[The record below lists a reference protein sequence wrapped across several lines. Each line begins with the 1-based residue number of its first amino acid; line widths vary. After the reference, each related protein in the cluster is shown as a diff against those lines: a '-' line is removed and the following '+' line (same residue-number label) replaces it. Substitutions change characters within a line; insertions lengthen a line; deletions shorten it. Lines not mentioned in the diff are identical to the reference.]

1 MQSPS
6 RTPPTPSLLAASSPS
21 LLLSR
26 SRLRLVASMFR
37 QMCDA
42 VEACHAQ
49 SVFHRDIKPEN
60 FIVTESTST
69 PSATNDFNPH
79 TPLRPSASRR
89 PSLTMAASSSHAL
102 SRPSSSTPTRR
113 VVVKLT
119 DFGLS
124 TRDQE
129 SSDMDCGSAP
139 YMSYECRNN
148 VAPTYKPKA
157 ADVWSLGI
165 VLINMLYHHN
175 PWTDTILPS
184 KSDPYTAGACS
195 SFLQYLQNPV
205 QFFLTR
211 FAGMTLPAARF
222 LSERVFCVPD
232 TDRCSAK
239 EFGEWVSGTG
249 AYAVHPPSA
258 SYRPSS
264 SASTA
269 TATEDRYGRG
279 GLGVVFGVEVRQ
291 RAPSISLA
299 HRVSVGS
306 IPPSRRPSSRASF
319 APSINVGHISA
330 EPESDQIQ
338 DFSSEVRMSKA
349 PLQRQASDTADSVSG
364 SAFFT
369 SRSTSTNKRRKR
381 GARRNK
387 GNNGNQTPTSV
398 ASGAE
403 PGAMVDVLA
412 EASQK
417 LAREISRV
425 SHPKSDVIEEVPR
438 TATAPPRVPSVGQPS
453 TSSVRSSNSR
463 QSAASG
469 QSGSSASTTT
479 RRNRR
484 VPYEPPSMWGVPEA
498 LCTNNAAPTSRPA
511 SGKVATTRR
520 ITQNA
525 STSTSSLQ
533 GKKSSKWKLSFGKS
547 QLPPVAD
554 DAASTMSMDFANAD
568 NMSITSF
575 AMGSGPMGKFASPP
589 GRRELSPPR
598 AQAPRPPREPSPT
611 PPARTEP
618 RPHMTVAAANVTD
631 LIMGL
636 NAPVSPA
643 TPSTAQ
649 SSSFSLDANPVRG
662 RNTLEGNSPHSR
674 PRNFGSPSPSRSVA
688 SSVYSADY
696 VAPASQLRQTK
707 GTTPT
712 FAKTPS
718 PHRGGGVDP
727 HWASLSGASLDIPT
741 SSNQATPTAKPTK
754 MSSGRGGSGNWR
766 NSMSST
772 ATGSTSATTSTTAFT
787 RYSNGSR
794 ASVSTTATSVSGT
807 SWRAG
812 GGGSISSGHSGKTSP
827 TSFTSNGNGKG
838 GYQTLPRNIKVMNGV
853 PGILHELPR
862 GQNPS
867 LDGYTQAPRKQRT
880 RKPPKDLTLD
890 TINERPPATSSAQ
903 KSPTAEGPAGRLADA
918 ATSTTDLDGVE
929 FDGQKKVQRGQ
940 INALAKM
947 LSALRR

>member
-69 PSATNDFNPH
+69 PSTTNDLNPS
-79 TPLRPSASRR
+79 TPIRPSASRR
-89 PSLTMAASSSHAL
+89 PSLTTAVSSSHAL

-124 TRDQE
+124 TRDHE

-148 VAPTYKPKA
+148 VAPTYRPKH

-175 PWTDTILPS
+175 PWTDTILPA
-184 KSDPYTAGACS
+184 KSDPYQAGACS

-211 FAGMTLPAARF
+211 FAGMTLPVARF

-232 TDRCSAK
+232 DNRCSAK
-239 EFGEWVSGTG
+239 EFSEWVSGTG
-249 AYAVHPPSA
+249 AYAVQPPSA

-264 SASTA
+264 ASSA
-269 TATEDRYGRG
+269 TATDDRYGRG

-291 RAPSISLA
+291 RTPSISLA

-330 EPESDQIQ
+330 EPESNQIQ
-338 DFSSEVRMSKA
+338 DFSSEVRMSQA
-349 PLQRQASDTADSVSG
+349 PIHRHASDAGDSVSG

-381 GARRNK
+381 GARRGK

-425 SHPKSDVIEEVPR
+425 SHSKSDVIEEV
-438 TATAPPRVPSVGQPS
+438 PRVPSVGQPS
-453 TSSVRSSNSR
+453 TSSVRSGNSR
-463 QSAASG
+463 QSVASG

-484 VPYEPPSMWGVPEA
+484 LPYEPPSMWGIPEP
-498 LCTNNAAPTSRPA
+498 LCTNNAAPASRPA

-547 QLPPVAD
+547 QLPVVQD
-554 DAASTMSMDFANAD
+554 DAASTMSMDFTNAD

-575 AMGSGPMGKFASPP
+575 AMGSGPMGKFASP

-598 AQAPRPPREPSPT
+598 AQGPRPPREPSPT
-611 PPARTEP
+611 PGVRGES
-618 RPHMTVAAANVTD
+618 RPHMSVAAANVTD

-636 NAPVSPA
+636 NAPVTPT

-649 SSSFSLDANPVRG
+649 SSSFSLDVTPVRG
-662 RNTLEGNSPHSR
+662 RHAAEGAAPHSR
-674 PRNFGSPSPSRSVA
+674 PRNLGSPSPSRSIA
-688 SSVYSADY
+688 SSFYSENLP
-696 VAPASQLRQTK
+696 PASQLHHHQGNSITC
-707 GTTPT
+707 
-712 FAKTPS
+712 AKTPY
-718 PHRGGGVDP
+718 PHRDAIVDP
-727 HWASLSGASLDIPT
+727 HWASLSGASLDVPRT
-741 SSNQATPTAKPTK
+741 PNQVSAGVKPTK
-754 MSSGRGGSGNWR
+754 MSGGRGGGGNWR

-772 ATGSTSATTSTTAFT
+772 ATGTTSATTSTTAFT

-827 TSFTSNGNGKG
+827 TSITSNGNGKG

-867 LDGYTQAPRKQRT
+867 LDGYAQAPRKQRT
-880 RKPPKDLTLD
+880 RKPPKDITLD
-890 TINERPPATSSAQ
+890 TINERPPAMTSAQ

-929 FDGQKKVQRGQ
+929 YDGQKKVQRGQ

>member
-69 PSATNDFNPH
+69 PSATNDFNPS

-249 AYAVHPPSA
+249 AYAVHPPST

-381 GARRNK
+381 GARRGK

-453 TSSVRSSNSR
+453 TSSVRSGNSR
-463 QSAASG
+463 QSVASG

-598 AQAPRPPREPSPT
+598 AQVPRPPREPSPT
-611 PPARTEP
+611 PPARAEP

-662 RNTLEGNSPHSR
+662 RNTLEGTSPHSR

-688 SSVYSADY
+688 SSVYSDH

-707 GTTPT
+707 GTTPI

-727 HWASLSGASLDIPT
+727 HWASLSGASLDVPT

>member
-6 RTPPTPSLLAASSPS
+6 RTPTTPSLLAASSPS

-69 PSATNDFNPH
+69 PCSTTDPNPT
-79 TPLRPSASRR
+79 TPIRPSASRR
-89 PSLTMAASSSHAL
+89 ASAMSIAAASSHAM

-124 TRDQE
+124 TRDHE
-129 SSDMDCGSAP
+129 SADMDCGSAP

-148 VAPTYKPKA
+148 VAPTYRPKH

-175 PWTDTILPS
+175 PWTDTLLPA
-184 KSDPYTAGACS
+184 KSDPYKGGACS

-211 FAGMTLPAARF
+211 FTGMTLPAARF
-222 LSERVFCVPD
+222 LAERVFCVPD
-232 TDRCSAK
+232 DDRCSAN
-239 EFGEWVSGTG
+239 EFAEWVSGTG
-249 AYAVHPPSA
+249 AYAVNIPST

-264 SASTA
+264 SSSMSAS
-269 TATEDRYGRG
+269 EDRYGRG
-279 GLGVVFGVEVRQ
+279 GLGVVFGVETRP
-291 RAPSISLA
+291 RTTSIVLA
-299 HRVSVGS
+299 HRISAAS

-319 APSINVGHISA
+319 APSLNVGHIAA
-330 EPESDQIQ
+330 EPEFDQTQ
-338 DFSSEVRMSKA
+338 DFSADVCVSQA
-349 PLQRQASDTADSVSG
+349 PLHRRASSDAGDSVASG
-364 SAFFT
+364 MFVT
-369 SRSTSTNKRRKR
+369 SRSTSTKRRKR
-381 GARRNK
+381 GTRRGK
-387 GNNGNQTPTSV
+387 GNNGSQTPTSV
-398 ASGAE
+398 AGGHE

-412 EASQK
+412 EASQQ

-425 SHPKSDVIEEVPR
+425 SAPKAESLNIEEVPR
-438 TATAPPRVPSVGQPS
+438 ERVPSAGLPS
-453 TSSVRSSNSR
+453 TSSLRSGNSR
-463 QSAASG
+463 QSVASAH
-469 QSGSSASTTT
+469 SGSSGTMSTS
-479 RRNRR
+479 RRSRR
-484 VPYEPPSMWGVPEA
+484 TPFEPPSMYGIPEP
-498 LCTNNAAPTSRPA
+498 LCTNNAAPATRPP
-511 SGKVATTRR
+511 SGKVATTRK
-520 ITQNA
+520 ITQNV

-533 GKKSSKWKLSFGKS
+533 GKKQSKWKLSFGKS

-554 DAASTMSMDFANAD
+554 DGASTMSMDFANTD
-568 NMSITSF
+568 NMSIASF
-575 AMGSGPMGKFASPP
+575 GMGSGPMGQFSSPP
-589 GRRELSPPR
+589 RELSPPR
-598 AQAPRPPREPSPT
+598 AHGPRPPREASPSPSI
-611 PPARTEP
+611 RVEP
-618 RPHMTVAAANVTD
+618 RPHMSVAAANVTD

-636 NAPVSPA
+636 NAPPA
-643 TPSTAQ
+643 TPSTPSTGQ
-649 SSSFSLDANPVRG
+649 SASFSLDATSVRG
-662 RNTLEGNSPHSR
+662 RRTLDGGSPHSR
-674 PRNFGSPSPSRSVA
+674 PRNFGSPSPSRGRASAA
-688 SSVYSADY
+688 SSIYSDY
-696 VAPASQLRQTK
+696 VPPVPPLPHSKGAAP
-707 GTTPT
+707 PI

-718 PHRGGGVDP
+718 PHRGGGVDAN
-727 HWASLSGASLDIPT
+727 WASLSGASLEVPVG
-741 SSNQATPTAKPTK
+741 SNQASLPAKPVK
-754 MSSGRGGSGNWR
+754 ISSGRGGSGNWR

-772 ATGSTSATTSTTAFT
+772 ATGTTSATTSTTQFT

-794 ASVSTTATSVSGT
+794 GSVSTTATSVSAG

-827 TSFTSNGNGKG
+827 TSIASNVNGKG

-867 LDGYTQAPRKQRT
+867 FDGYAQQQRKQRT
-880 RKPPKDLTLD
+880 RKQPKDLTLD
-890 TINERPPATSSAQ
+890 TINERPTASTSAQ
-903 KSPTAEGPAGRLADA
+903 KSPIAEGPAGRLADA

-929 FDGQKKVQRGQ
+929 YDGQKKVQRGQ